1 MRLWRNRTNGAGG
14 MNGNGAAAAADGEH
28 GVGSHR
34 HQDSPDDLAIV
45 SVRDVRYVYPRGNVV
60 ALDGV
65 SLDVPRGQVV
75 GIVGQ
80 NGSGKT
86 TLTKLLN
93 GLLRPT
99 SGTVVVQ
106 GHDTS
111 QYPVQQLAA
120 HIGYVFQN
128 PNHQLFAP
136 TVADELAFGP
146 RNIGV
151 PEAEI
156 PDRVAEATEFFGLHD
171 VLTLHPY
178 RISFP
183 LRKLV
188 GIASIFTMQPAVFIL
203 DEPTTGQDHRTT
215 SVINRLIH
223 QLGERGSTVICVS
236 HDMPLL
242 ADVAERLVVMW
253 NSKLI
258 ADGTPREVFSDRAVM
273 ERTHL
278 APPQITQLSLQ
289 IPSRTGR
296 PAALSVAELVEDHR
310 APAGALVLE

>member
-1 MRLWRNRTNGAGG
+1 VSGTNGASGG
-14 MNGNGAAAAADGEH
+14 GAGT
-28 GVGSHR
+28 
-34 HQDSPDDLAIV
+34 V
-45 SVRDVRYVYPRGNVV
+45 SVRDARYVYAKGAVV

-65 SLDVPRGQVV
+65 SLEIPTGQIL

-93 GLLRPT
+93 GLLKPS
-99 SGTVVVQ
+99 SGSVVVA
-106 GHDTS
+106 GRDTAKHS
-111 QYPVQQLAA
+111 VQELAA

-128 PNHQLFAP
+128 PNHQLFAT
-136 TVADELAFGP
+136 TVAEELAFGP
-146 RNIGV
+146 RNIGCTQ
-151 PEAEI
+151 AEI
-156 PDRVAEATEFFGLHD
+156 DERVAEAVEFFGLES
-171 VLTLHPY
+171 VLALHPY

-188 GIASIFTMQPAVFIL
+188 GIASIFTMRPGVFIL

-215 SVINRLIH
+215 SVINRLIRE
-223 QLGERGSTVICVS
+223 LSARGSTVICVA

-253 NSKLI
+253 NAKVI
-258 ADGTPREVFSDRAVM
+258 ADGTPREVFADRATM

-278 APPQITQLSLQ
+278 TPPQITQLSLRL
-289 IPSRTGR
+289 PSRAGR
-296 PAALSVAELVEDHR
+296 PAALSVEELAAELSTGGTR
-310 APAGALVLE
+310 

>member
-1 MRLWRNRTNGAGG
+1 MTIEHAPHHGQ
-14 MNGNGAAAAADGEH
+14 DG
-28 GVGSHR
+28 
-34 HQDSPDDLAIV
+34 PIV
-45 SVRDVRYVYPRGNVV
+45 VVEDARYVYPRGNVV

-65 SLDVPRGQVV
+65 SLTIPRGQIL

-93 GLLRPT
+93 GLLKPT
-99 SGTVVVQ
+99 SGSITVD
-106 GHDTS
+106 GMNTAR
-111 QYPVQQLAA
+111 YPVQKMAA
-120 HIGYVFQN
+120 HVGYVFQN
-128 PNHQLFAP
+128 PNHQLFAT
-136 TVADELAFGP
+136 TVEEELRFGP
-146 RNIGV
+146 RNLGV

-156 PDRVAEATEFFGLHD
+156 PQRVAEAVEFFGLHD

-188 GIASIFTMQPAVFIL
+188 GIASIFTMRPRVFIL
-203 DEPTTGQDHRTT
+203 DEPTTGQDHRTS

-223 QLGERGSTVICVS
+223 RLGERGDTVICVA

-253 NSKLI
+253 NSKVI
-258 ADGTPREVFSDRAVM
+258 ADGTPREVFADRDVM

-278 APPQITQLSLQ
+278 TPPQITELSMR
-289 IPSRTGR
+289 IPGRAGR
-296 PAALSVAELVEDHR
+296 PALSVAELAADLQQAGS
-310 APAGALVLE
+310 APAGATPTPEQV

>member
-1 MRLWRNRTNGAGG
+1 MTETQNGLPGSPGAG
-14 MNGNGAAAAADGEH
+14 
-28 GVGSHR
+28 
-34 HQDSPDDLAIV
+34 PIL
-45 SVRDVRYVYPRGNVV
+45 SVRNARYVYPRGDVV
-60 ALDGV
+60 ALEEISV
-65 SLDVPRGQVV
+65 DVPVGQSL

-86 TLTKLLN
+86 TLTKLMN

-99 SGTVVVQ
+99 SGSVIVDDL
-106 GHDTS
+106 DTARH
-111 QYPVQQLAA
+111 PVQVLAA
-120 HIGYVFQN
+120 HVGYVFQN

-156 PDRVAEATEFFGLHD
+156 AERVAEATEFFRLGD
-171 VLTLHPY
+171 ILTLHPY

-188 GIASIFTMQPAVFIL
+188 GIASIFTMRPKVFIL

-215 SVINRLIH
+215 NTINRLIH
-223 QLGERGSTVICVS
+223 ELVDRGSTVICVA

-242 ADVAERLVVMW
+242 ADVSERLIVMW
-253 NSKLI
+253 NARLI
-258 ADGTPREVFSDRAVM
+258 ADGTPREVFADRAVM

-278 APPQITQLSLQ
+278 APPQITQFSMQL
-289 IPSRTGR
+289 PGR
-296 PAALSVAELVEDHR
+296 EGR
-310 APAGALVLE
+310 APALSLDELVAEYRTPGRLAGKEA

>member
-1 MRLWRNRTNGAGG
+1 MSTESLAC
-14 MNGNGAAAAADGEH
+14 DK
-28 GVGSHR
+28 S
-34 HQDSPDDLAIV
+34 AIV
-45 SVRDVRYVYPRGNVV
+45 SVREARYVYPRGNVV

-65 SLDVPRGQVV
+65 SLDIPQGQIA

-99 SGTVVVQ
+99 SGKVIVQ
-106 GHDTS
+106 GMDTS
-111 QYPVQQLAA
+111 QNSVQQMAK

-128 PNHQLFAP
+128 PNHQLFAA
-136 TVADELAFGP
+136 TVEEELKFGP
-146 RNIGV
+146 RNVGV

-156 PDRVAEATEFFGLHD
+156 QERVAEAVDFFDLKE
-171 VLTLHPY
+171 VLQLHPY

-188 GIASIFTMQPAVFIL
+188 GIASIFTMRPAVFIL

-215 SVINRLIH
+215 SVINRLIG
-223 QLGERGSTVICVS
+223 QLGGRGSTVICVA

-242 ADVAERLVVMW
+242 ADVAERLIVMW
-253 NSKLI
+253 DARVI
-258 ADGTPREVFSDRAVM
+258 ADGTPREVFADREIM

-278 APPQITQLSLQ
+278 TPPQITQLSLQ
-289 IPSRTGR
+289 IPARRGR
-296 PAALSVAELVEDHR
+296 PAALSVSELVADMR
-310 APAGALVLE
+310 GPAAAATTGQV

>member
-1 MRLWRNRTNGAGG
+1 MSQPPNTVTT
-14 MNGNGAAAAADGEH
+14 DGDP
-28 GVGSHR
+28 G
-34 HQDSPDDLAIV
+34 IV
-45 SVRDVRYVYPRGNVV
+45 SVRNVTFVYPRGNVV
-60 ALDGV
+60 ALDDV
-65 SLDVPRGQVV
+65 TLDIPKGQVV

-86 TLTKLLN
+86 TLTKLMN

-106 GHDTS
+106 GMNTADHS
-111 QYPVQQLAA
+111 VQVMAT

-136 TVADELAFGP
+136 TVEDELAFGP
-146 RNIGV
+146 RNVGV

-156 PDRVAEATEFFGLHD
+156 PDRVAEAVEFFSLQD
-171 VLTLHPY
+171 VLKLHPY

-188 GIASIFTMQPAVFIL
+188 GIASIFTMRPGVFIL

-215 SVINRLIH
+215 GVINRLIRR
-223 QLGERGSTVICVS
+223 LGERGDTVICVS
-236 HDMPLL
+236 HDMPLV
-242 ADVAERLVVMW
+242 ADVAERLIVMW
-253 NSKLI
+253 NTKVI
-258 ADGTPREVFSDRAVM
+258 ADGTPRDVFADAPVM
-273 ERTHL
+273 AQTHL

-289 IPSRTGR
+289 IPSRAGR
-296 PAALSVAELVEDHR
+296 PAVLSVNELADELR
-310 APAGALVLE
+310 APAGVAQE

>member
-1 MRLWRNRTNGAGG
+1 MSQPPNTVTT
-14 MNGNGAAAAADGEH
+14 DGDP
-28 GVGSHR
+28 G
-34 HQDSPDDLAIV
+34 IV
-45 SVRDVRYVYPRGNVV
+45 SVRNVTFVYPRGNVV
-60 ALDGV
+60 ALDDV
-65 SLDVPRGQVV
+65 TLDIPKGQVV

-86 TLTKLLN
+86 TLTKLMN

-106 GHDTS
+106 GMNTADHS
-111 QYPVQQLAA
+111 VQVMAT

-136 TVADELAFGP
+136 TVEDELAFGP
-146 RNIGV
+146 RNVGV

-156 PDRVAEATEFFGLHD
+156 PDRVAEAVEFFSLQD
-171 VLTLHPY
+171 VLKLHPY

-188 GIASIFTMQPAVFIL
+188 GIASIFTMRPGVFIL

-215 SVINRLIH
+215 GVINRLIRR
-223 QLGERGSTVICVS
+223 LGERGDTVICVS
-236 HDMPLL
+236 HDMPLV
-242 ADVAERLVVMW
+242 ADVAERLIVMW
-253 NSKLI
+253 NTKVI
-258 ADGTPREVFSDRAVM
+258 ADGTPRDVFADAPVM
-273 ERTHL
+273 AQTHL

-289 IPSRTGR
+289 IPSRAGL
-296 PAALSVAELVEDHR
+296 PAALSVNELADELR
-310 APAGALVLE
+310 APAGVAQE